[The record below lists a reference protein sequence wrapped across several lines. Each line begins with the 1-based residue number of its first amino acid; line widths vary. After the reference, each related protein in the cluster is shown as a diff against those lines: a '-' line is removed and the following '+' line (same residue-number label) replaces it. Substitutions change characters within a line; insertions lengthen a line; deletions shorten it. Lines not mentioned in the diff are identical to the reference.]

1 MKGPVRIELI
11 PQFKHINAIV
21 FLLAVFQQRQHFL
34 TLPAALLSAIEQP
47 VFAGKNQPELVAP
60 HKAVEV
66 VPLLASQYQRVR
78 LVVRLIEIVNLVGLR
93 TAHAQVRWTKQL
105 YKLVQFLDVQ
115 VNRRYSQCT
124 EAAVGI
130 HGALP
135 PMPSRQKGNIDR
147 KRQVARVDF
156 RNGSTAGLSKF
167 YGMYRFSRPVSL
179 DQSG

>member
-1 MKGPVRIELI
+1 MLGVHLKLGGHQGYRHQAAMEDVLAGRI
-11 PQFKHINAIV
+11 
-21 FLLAVFQQRQHFL
+21 
-34 TLPAALLSAIEQP
+34 
-47 VFAGKNQPELVAP
+47 
-60 HKAVEV
+60 
-66 VPLLASQYQRVR
+66 
-78 LVVRLIEIVNLVGLR
+78 
-93 TAHAQVRWTKQL
+93 
-105 YKLVQFLDVQ
+105 
-115 VNRRYSQCT
+115 QCT
-124 EAAVGI
+124 EAAAGI